1 MLVLTVMVHMLM
13 CAPMGFIT
21 PRPHFGSCVFPA
33 EKWERDSNKVA
44 RKMGIVLRRSGD
56 GFAWYRLGTGF
67 QAIKLSPHHAGLAG
81 LQLQRLPSASR
92 FSAMLLSFDLSVRC
106 YE

>member
-44 RKMGIVLRRSGD
+44 RKMSIVVRRSGD
-56 GFAWYRLGTGF
+56 GFAVVPTRNWTSGN
-67 QAIKLSPHHAGLAG
+67 QAFTTSRRSCGSAASAPSLCLPLFRHAIVL
-81 LQLQRLPSASR
+81 
-92 FSAMLLSFDLSVRC
+92 
-106 YE
+106 